1 MPEKINVFC
10 FKTKCDYF
18 MWLQDSVLC
27 LQPMQIQ
34 IQCNLNEK
42 GYLGCLTHGRLVL
55 IIWYLAVLL
64 WREGGVVSTPRS
76 TYMGKVYSWIL
87 CGYSWLNNYRSF

>member
-1 MPEKINVFC
+1 MTHPKNSIEFCGYSGGAVPEKINVFG

-34 IQCNLNEK
+34 IQCNLNDK
-42 GYLGCLTHGRLVL
+42 G
-55 IIWYLAVLL
+55 
-64 WREGGVVSTPRS
+64 
-76 TYMGKVYSWIL
+76 
-87 CGYSWLNNYRSF
+87 